1 MNVAFPAPQISDRG
15 NAEILESRLSPYVCS
30 FTYSL
35 DHLAQGTYGQVAQP
49 LLALLTF
56 FRRENSRNTKALH

>member
-1 MNVAFPAPQISDRG
+1 MNVAFLAPQISDRG

-30 FTYSL
+30 FAYSL

-49 LLALLTF
+49 LLTF
-56 FRRENSRNTKALH
+56 FRRENSRNIKALH